1 MLIDKKGD
9 LLKSDCT
16 VIMHQANCFSTMGAG
31 IAKSIAKLYPE
42 AAIAD
47 KGYQGEPK
55 EKLGKFSMATV
66 GKVTIVNLYGQFHF
80 GAGKKQTN
88 YEMLEK
94 AMNRFFEF
102 VIKLN
107 QKNNNIN
114 LEKIGVPYKMGC
126 GLAGGDWNV
135 VKEILEKQSEK
146 HKVDIYIYEL

>member
-42 AAIAD
+42 AKVAD
-47 KGYQGEPK
+47 KGYQGKPK

-66 GKVTIVNLYGQFHF
+66 EKVTIVNLYGQFHF
-80 GAGKKQTN
+80 GAHKKQTN

-94 AMNRFFEF
+94 AIDIFFEF
-102 VIKLN
+102 AI
-107 QKNNNIN
+107 KNNNIN
-114 LEKIGVPYKMGC
+114 LEKVGVPYKIGC
-126 GLAGGDWNV
+126 GLAGGDWDV
-135 VKEILEKQSEK
+135 VKKILERQSEK